1 MGNLC
6 APAAEPPT
14 PNPADDE
21 AYSPPL
27 GAPAEGNPIGENT
40 RTSPNVTGPDPHPSL
55 DASRRA
61 ASIWPPPGAL
71 HPSEAET
78 PGHPTP

>member
-1 MGNLC
+1 MHFRRITALHLGEWGTMGNLC

-40 RTSPNVTGPDPHPSL
+40 RHHPNVAGPDP
-55 DASRRA
+55 
-61 ASIWPPPGAL
+61 
-71 HPSEAET
+71 PSEAET

>member
-21 AYSPPL
+21 SYSPPL
-27 GAPAEGNPIGENT
+27 GAPAEGNPIGDT
-40 RTSPNVTGPDPHPSL
+40 PAPAPATH
-55 DASRRA
+55 ASQA
-61 ASIWPPPGAL
+61 PTPL
-71 HPSEAET
+71 EAET
-78 PGHPTP
+78 PESGHPEPLRLSDPGPMPPDRQ

>member
-1 MGNLC
+1 MEWGVGYSCGRGHCVAAAMGNLC

-27 GAPAEGNPIGENT
+27 GAPAEGNPIGENA
-40 RTSPNVTGPDPHPSL
+40 R
-55 DASRRA
+55 
-61 ASIWPPPGAL
+61 PPL
-71 HPSEAET
+71 
-78 PGHPTP
+78 

>member
-21 AYSPPL
+21 SYSPPL
-27 GAPAEGNPIGENT
+27 GAPAEGNPIGDTPSHPNG
-40 RTSPNVTGPDPHPSL
+40 SPSHPRVAGPDPP
-55 DASRRA
+55 
-61 ASIWPPPGAL
+61 
-71 HPSEAET
+71 
-78 PGHPTP
+78 